1 MKNNSIRL
9 ILFIYLILF
18 HLSCD
23 SRKPSEAEDSN
34 AISASKLQVYG
45 NPVVNIV
52 NTLTGID
59 ERMNSIEYEFNV
71 LKDSTMVSNDIAIL
85 YEKIYQLEQV
95 AYNAE
100 YLENELTTLRANY
113 QNLDSELRDLEWK
126 FEDFQARYISELNN
140 QPQDSQSYELMKW
153 EWQDLLKKVTTLENN
168 QLETWELDNIKDRIT
183 YLEAYMHQH

>member
-1 MKNNSIRL
+1 MLSKIKDNLALIVTGITLLGSIGAGYNS
-9 ILFIYLILF
+9 
-18 HLSCD
+18 
-23 SRKPSEAEDSN
+23 
-34 AISASKLQVYG
+34 
-45 NPVVNIV
+45 VVNIV

-113 QNLDSELRDLEWK
+113 QNLDSEPRDLEWK